1 MNNPFDADI
10 LKLISILVSIII
22 IVYLFLRN
30 KRNEDDPKC
39 RMLHTYYISGFLIV
53 IVVELVSY
61 ICVSNDNAA
70 NLINYISFASTLSSL
85 LLSIVAIIY
94 AIVSNNKG
102 ENQYAKIDSASDRIS
117 NSVEIFSTT
126 SDNLTNDINSILSK
140 LDELKKN
147 VNRTNDFLLNSN
159 TSSSE
164 NSIVTPTNNGT
175 INVDSLIK
183 VYING
188 GSFTG
193 NLALLACVYSY
204 ETKIPVLT
212 KHFIFEG
219 NDNSNYVLGY
229 IMASS
234 ALGVI
239 TIIYNDPQI
248 SVTACYPQIK
258 DTLLQ
263 FLELYISK
271 SKDDKI
277 KKFNQ
282 NCLDQIK
289 SLYSKTE

>member
-10 LKLISILVSIII
+10 FKLISILVSIII
-22 IVYLFLRN
+22 IVYLFLRYKKTEN
-30 KRNEDDPKC
+30 DPKC

-117 NSVEIFSTT
+117 KSVDLFSKT
-126 SDNLTNDINSILSK
+126 SDNLTNDINTILSK
-140 LDELKKN
+140 LDDLKKN

-164 NSIVTPTNNGT
+164 NSIETQKKDGKIVVN
-175 INVDSLIK
+175 SLIDG
-183 VYING
+183 YINS

-212 KHFIFEG
+212 KNFIFDG
-219 NDNSNYVLGY
+219 YDSSNYVFGY
-229 IMASS
+229 IIASS

-239 TIIYNDPQI
+239 KVINNEPEI
-248 SVTACYPQIK
+248 SVTACSPQIK
-258 DTLLQ
+258 DTLLK
-263 FLELYISK
+263 FFDSYISK

-277 KKFNQ
+277 REFNQ
-282 NCLDQIK
+282 NCLDKIK
-289 SLYSKTE
+289 SFYDKN

>member
-1 MNNPFDADI
+1 MNNLFDTD
-10 LKLISILVSIII
+10 LFKLISILVSIII
-22 IVYLFLRN
+22 IVYLFLRY
-30 KRNEDDPKC
+30 KKNENDPKC

-117 NSVEIFSTT
+117 KSVDLFSKT
-126 SDNLTNDINSILSK
+126 SDNLTNDINTILSK
-140 LDELKKN
+140 LDDLKKN

-164 NSIVTPTNNGT
+164 NSIETQKKDGT
-175 INVDSLIK
+175 IVVNSLIDG
-183 VYING
+183 YINS

-193 NLALLACVYSY
+193 NLALLACAYSY

-212 KHFIFEG
+212 KNFIFDG
-219 NDNSNYVLGY
+219 YDSSNYVFGY
-229 IMASS
+229 IIASS
-234 ALGVI
+234 ALGIITVI
-239 TIIYNDPQI
+239 NNDPQI

-258 DTLLQ
+258 DTLLN
-263 FLELYISK
+263 FFDSYISK

-277 KKFNQ
+277 KEYNQ
-282 NCLDQIK
+282 NCLDKIK
-289 SLYSKTE
+289 SLYDKK